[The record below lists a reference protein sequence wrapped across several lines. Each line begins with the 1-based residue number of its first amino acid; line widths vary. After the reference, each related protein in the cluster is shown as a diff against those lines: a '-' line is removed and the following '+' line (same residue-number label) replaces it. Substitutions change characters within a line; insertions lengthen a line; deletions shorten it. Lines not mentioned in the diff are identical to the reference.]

1 MKRIR
6 QSKTLFDLADK
17 PAQTTFIHADKP
29 GGLAQLTVANQC
41 RTQWAGEPGCGRVGG
56 FDSGEMPEPVC
67 GRVGGFDSGE
77 MPEPVCGVGDSGVEP
92 ARYLRTVARSETS
105 SRAILRL
112 DQPCSCRLTIVC
124 C

>member
-1 MKRIR
+1 MTVLDSSVKRIR

-67 GRVGGFDSGE
+67 G
-77 MPEPVCGVGDSGVEP
+77 VGDSGVEP